1 MRTWLTV
8 TLLAGLMSTGITIV
22 DAADEKRQAYDRMVE
37 ESVKEADEFVEQKQ
51 QQQAAEKQAQ
61 KQRQA
66 EQKAEEAARLEKSK
80 QEKKASYG
88 THIRS
93 RPSDPEPPVG
103 AVPLPSGAD
112 SPGNSGSAPAVVP
125 ASPAAN

>member
-1 MRTWLTV
+1 MRIWLMV

-22 DAADEKRQAYDRMVE
+22 DAADEQRQAYDRMVE

-51 QQQAAEKQAQ
+51 KQAQ
-61 KQRQA
+61 KQWQA

-80 QEKKASYG
+80 QEKKASHG

-93 RPSDPEPPVG
+93 RPSDPEPPVE

>member
-1 MRTWLTV
+1 MRIWLMV

-22 DAADEKRQAYDRMVE
+22 DAADEQRQAYDRMVE

-51 QQQAAEKQAQ
+51 KLQKQAQ
-61 KQRQA
+61 KQWQA

-80 QEKKASYG
+80 QEKKASHG

-93 RPSDPEPPVG
+93 RPSDPEPPVE

>member
-1 MRTWLTV
+1 MRIWLMV

-22 DAADEKRQAYDRMVE
+22 DAADEQRQAYDRMVE

-51 QQQAAEKQAQ
+51 KQAQ
-61 KQRQA
+61 KQWQA

-93 RPSDPEPPVG
+93 RPSDPEPPVE

>member
-1 MRTWLTV
+1 MRIWLMV

-22 DAADEKRQAYDRMVE
+22 DAADEQRQAYDRMVE

-51 QQQAAEKQAQ
+51 KQAQ
-61 KQRQA
+61 KQWQA

-93 RPSDPEPPVG
+93 RPSDPEPPVE

-125 ASPAAN
+125 ASPAAIADRLG

>member
-1 MRTWLTV
+1 MRTWRTV
-8 TLLAGLMSTGITIV
+8 TLLIGLMSIGLTTV
-22 DAADEKRQAYDRMVE
+22 DAADEQRQAYDRMVE

-51 QQQAAEKQAQ
+51 KQAQ
-61 KQRQA
+61 KQWQA

-80 QEKKASYG
+80 QEKKASHG

-93 RPSDPEPPVG
+93 RPSDPEPPVE

>member
-1 MRTWLTV
+1 MSIGLT
-8 TLLAGLMSTGITIV
+8 TV
-22 DAADEKRQAYDRMVE
+22 DAADEQRQAYDRMVE

-51 QQQAAEKQAQ
+51 QQAEEKQAQ

-66 EQKAEEAARLEKSK
+66 EQKAEEAARLQKSK

-93 RPSDPEPPVG
+93 GPSDPEPPVE

-112 SPGNSGSAPAVVP
+112 SSGDSGSAPAVVP
-125 ASPAAN
+125 ASPAAD

>member
-1 MRTWLTV
+1 MRIWLMV

-22 DAADEKRQAYDRMVE
+22 DAADEQRQAYDRMVE
-37 ESVKEADEFVEQKQ
+37 ESVKEADEFVEQK
-51 QQQAAEKQAQ
+51 AAEKQAQ

-80 QEKKASYG
+80 QEKKASHG

-93 RPSDPEPPVG
+93 RPSDPEPPVE

>member
-1 MRTWLTV
+1 MRIWLMV

-22 DAADEKRQAYDRMVE
+22 DAADEQRQAYDRMVE

-51 QQQAAEKQAQ
+51 NRLQKTAQ
-61 KQRQA
+61 KQWQA

-93 RPSDPEPPVG
+93 RPSDPEPPVE

>member
-1 MRTWLTV
+1 MRIWLMV
-8 TLLAGLMSTGITIV
+8 SLLIGLMSIGLTTV
-22 DAADEKRQAYDRMVE
+22 DAADEQRQAYDRMVE

-51 QQQAAEKQAQ
+51 KQAAEKQAQ

-93 RPSDPEPPVG
+93 RPSDPEPPVE

>member
-1 MRTWLTV
+1 MRIWLTV
-8 TLLAGLMSTGITIV
+8 CLVVAFVLIGITAV
-22 DAADEKRQAYDRMVE
+22 HATDEQRQAYDKMVE

-51 QQQAAEKQAQ
+51 QQAAEKQTQ

-66 EQKAEEAARLEKSK
+66 EQKAAEAARLEKSK
-80 QEKKASYG
+80 EEKKASYG

-93 RPSDPEPPVG
+93 TPIDHEPPVE

-112 SPGNSGSAPAVVP
+112 SPGDSGSAPPVVP
-125 ASPAAN
+125 ASPAAD